1 MNDFYRL
8 YKNKIEENPG
18 WNDEVLQWC
27 LETAQE
33 KNLRKE
39 DYWGGFVTD
48 EMKIQVC
55 AKKYVKHSHITSICT
70 G

>member
-1 MNDFYRL
+1 MNNFYRL

-39 DYWGGFVTD
+39 DYWGGFVID
-48 EMKIQVC
+48 KMKIQVRV
-55 AKKYVKHSHITSICT
+55 KKYVKLSHITSICT

>member
-8 YKNKIEENPG
+8 YKNKIEEKPG

-39 DYWGGFVTD
+39 DYWGGFVID
-48 EMKIQVC
+48 EMKVQVR
-55 AKKYVKHSHITSICT
+55 AKKYVKLSHITSICT

>member
-39 DYWGGFVTD
+39 DYWGGFVID
-48 EMKIQVC
+48 EMKVQVR
-55 AKKYVKHSHITSICT
+55 AKKYVKLSHITSICT

>member
-1 MNDFYRL
+1 MNDSYRL
-8 YKNKIEENPG
+8 YKNKIEEKPG

-27 LETAQE
+27 LQTAQE

-39 DYWGGFVTD
+39 DYWGGFVKRRN
-48 EMKIQVC
+48 ENPGSWQIF
-55 AKKYVKHSHITSICT
+55 VKLSHIASICT

>member
-1 MNDFYRL
+1 MNNFYRL

-39 DYWGGFVTD
+39 DYWGGFVID
-48 EMKIQVC
+48 EMKVQVR
-55 AKKYVKHSHITSICT
+55 AKKYVKLSHITSICT

>member
-8 YKNKIEENPG
+8 YKNKTEEKPG

-27 LETAQE
+27 LETSQE

-39 DYWGGFVTD
+39 DYWGGFVID
-48 EMKIQVC
+48 KMKIQVR
-55 AKKYVKHSHITSICT
+55 AKKYVKLSHITSICT